1 MQERRQGHWGGELE
15 EAERPVAFVC
25 WRVGLLTESSRFRIN
40 QGVFNRMAIYKSV
53 GRETYRGMAQHP
65 EGQGER
71 GRSLGWRRVAVWR
84 GLLIQAVTF
93 RRRMSTPCP
102 PP

>member
-1 MQERRQGHWGGELE
+1 MQERRQGHLGGELE

-25 WRVGLLTESSRFRIN
+25 WKVRLPTESRFRIN

-71 GRSLGWRRVAVWR
+71 GRLLG
-84 GLLIQAVTF
+84 
-93 RRRMSTPCP
+93 
-102 PP
+102 